1 MANILVPVDGSES
14 SHRALQHAIDLGSR
28 VGKAQ
33 IHLLNVQPPI
43 LSGEVV
49 MFVGQATIS
58 KFHQEESEH
67 ALNHARALLHQSGLA
82 YSAHAKVGHIAETI
96 ARTAKELGCDLIIM
110 GTRGMG
116 PLGNLVL
123 GSVATQVIHLAKV
136 PVTLVK

>member
-28 VGKAQ
+28 VGKTQ

-58 KFHQEESEH
+58 KFRQEESEQ

-82 YSAHAKVGHIAETI
+82 YSAHAKVGTSPKRSRVPPRSSGVTSSSWAPVEWAH
-96 ARTAKELGCDLIIM
+96 
-110 GTRGMG
+110 
-116 PLGNLVL
+116 
-123 GSVATQVIHLAKV
+123 SVIWFWVRWRLR
-136 PVTLVK
+136 